1 MAMAA
6 RAVSLLLVLC
16 AAAVICHAEDPESL
30 VVQMSPKEFGEGGD
44 EEISS
49 SEEGKE
55 ANVPVKD
62 LGEADE
68 TGKPNLLQFANKLQA
83 ALKQMRSQRTNWPR
97 NLEKIRNG
105 VVQLRVV
112 QEQFLWSMPYRTPLR
127 ETIFGS
133 GWFIDNKEFGVN
145 TNNDILI
152 VTNAHVAKQAYSIS
166 IFIPELGQEPIAAKA
181 VGICVQRDIALVKVV
196 DPKAMMALYK
206 ARTGLT
212 DIVKMKLGDSDKE
225 VRGSPIMAVGYP
237 LGMKSVKSS
246 MGIVSGYQQFKNSL
260 YLSITAPINPGNSG
274 GPLYNS
280 QGQVVGINSAKFAKA
295 SGISFAIPSNQ
306 VKVTLDSLYQTRE
319 FIEPELGIQM
329 SVGTASLNEFLTG
342 LKSKGGIY
350 VKDVIPEG
358 LYAAAGGAKGDLL
371 LAIDGH
377 KIDRFGKIWM
387 PKLKDRFNMQGLLLR
402 HPIGKNLNFHV
413 YRAAK
418 GGKGKGKLLKLSTLY
433 RLTNRPAVHNLYEP
447 VADRPRFV
455 TFGGFVF
462 MELNLNLVEANLD
475 ANPAELVKYMLP
487 KNRDQRAVLITNI
500 VPASLAAKDGSAKKG
515 LLVQSVNGRKVKTMD
530 QLCASLNANVDPKSF
545 WNVQTAK
552 TFTTFKVSDIMAY
565 EKSVS
570 GDAQHSSMY
579 NGCKGKT
586 VLEMLSR

>member
-1 MAMAA
+1 M
-6 RAVSLLLVLC
+6 
-16 AAAVICHAEDPESL
+16 
-30 VVQMSPKEFGEGGD
+30 
-44 EEISS
+44 
-49 SEEGKE
+49 
-55 ANVPVKD
+55 
-62 LGEADE
+62 
-68 TGKPNLLQFANKLQA
+68 
-83 ALKQMRSQRTNWPR
+83 
-97 NLEKIRNG
+97 
-105 VVQLRVV
+105 
-112 QEQFLWSMPYRTPLR
+112 
-127 ETIFGS
+127 
-133 GWFIDNKEFGVN
+133 
-145 TNNDILI
+145 
-152 VTNAHVAKQAYSIS
+152 
-166 IFIPELGQEPIAAKA
+166 
-181 VGICVQRDIALVKVV
+181 
-196 DPKAMMALYK
+196 
-206 ARTGLT
+206 
-212 DIVKMKLGDSDKE
+212 
-225 VRGSPIMAVGYP
+225 
-237 LGMKSVKSS
+237 
-246 MGIVSGYQQFKNSL
+246 
-260 YLSITAPINPGNSG
+260 
-274 GPLYNS
+274 
-280 QGQVVGINSAKFAKA
+280 
-295 SGISFAIPSNQ
+295 
-306 VKVTLDSLYQTRE
+306 
-319 FIEPELGIQM
+319 
-329 SVGTASLNEFLTG
+329 
-342 LKSKGGIY
+342 
-350 VKDVIPEG
+350 KDVIPEG